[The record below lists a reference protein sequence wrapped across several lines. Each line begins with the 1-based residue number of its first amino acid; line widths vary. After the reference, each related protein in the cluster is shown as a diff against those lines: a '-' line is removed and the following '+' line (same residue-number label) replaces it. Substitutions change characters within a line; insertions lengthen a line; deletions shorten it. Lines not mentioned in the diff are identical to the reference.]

1 MSRPIGAGRFAP
13 SPSADLHIGNLRT
26 AVLAWLFARSTDRRF
41 LIRVDD
47 LDDRTRADIG
57 TRQVADLAAIGLT
70 WDEPPEWQTQH
81 PKRYDEAIARLAE
94 RELLYE
100 CYCSRKDIQQ
110 APRAPHAPQ
119 GAYPGTCRDLSEAER
134 EARRAQAG
142 RPPALRLRA
151 GVTSYTVHDL
161 LHGDYTG
168 VVDDLVVRRGDGVPA
183 YNLSVVID
191 DATQGVDQV
200 VRGDDLLPSSPRQ
213 AYLDIEQLVRVA
225 REHGADAIHPG
236 YGFLS
241 ENPAFAEACASNGL
255 TFIGP
260 PASSM
265 RAMGDKVEAR
275 RRMIAAAVPVVPGT
289 AALADEAAAVV
300 EAKRIGYPV
309 MVKAAAG
316 GGGIGMRVAKGAEDL
331 PAAFEACRRAAQS
344 SFGSPDVYLE
354 RYLEHPRHIEM
365 QVLADDH
372 GTTVALGERECSIQR
387 RHQKLLEETPAVGLT
402 PSRRRAMAEA
412 AVKAASAVQYRN
424 AGTIEFIV
432 SGEEFYFLE
441 MNTRLQ
447 VEHPVTES
455 VLGIDLVREQIRIAR
470 GERIPEGGYPE
481 PRGHAIEFRINAED
495 PLRNFMPT
503 PRRVQRYAPPSGPGV
518 RVDSGIRPHQEISP
532 HFDSLLLKLIV
543 LAHDRESAIGRGRR
557 ALQEFVLTGPK
568 TTIPFHRAL
577 LEERDFIN
585 GRISTSFIQD
595 HPSLVEKTRE
605 FDAQHSPFES
615 LYGAGE
621 VAAAIAAGVVLSGD
635 V

>member
-1 MSRPIGAGRFAP
+1 
-13 SPSADLHIGNLRT
+13 
-26 AVLAWLFARSTDRRF
+26 
-41 LIRVDD
+41 
-47 LDDRTRADIG
+47 
-57 TRQVADLAAIGLT
+57 
-70 WDEPPEWQTQH
+70 
-81 PKRYDEAIARLAE
+81 
-94 RELLYE
+94 
-100 CYCSRKDIQQ
+100 
-110 APRAPHAPQ
+110 
-119 GAYPGTCRDLSEAER
+119 
-134 EARRAQAG
+134 
-142 RPPALRLRA
+142 
-151 GVTSYTVHDL
+151 
-161 LHGDYTG
+161 
-168 VVDDLVVRRGDGVPA
+168 
-183 YNLSVVID
+183 
-191 DATQGVDQV
+191 
-200 VRGDDLLPSSPRQ
+200 
-213 AYLDIEQLVRVA
+213 
-225 REHGADAIHPG
+225 
-236 YGFLS
+236 
-241 ENPAFAEACASNGL
+241 
-255 TFIGP
+255 
-260 PASSM
+260 M

-275 RRMIAAAVPVVPGT
+275 RRMVAADVPVVPGT
-289 AALADEAAAVV
+289 AALADEAAAVG
-300 EAKRIGYPV
+300 EARRIGYPV

-316 GGGIGMRVAKGAEDL
+316 GGGIGMRVAQGPEDL

-372 GTTVALGERECSIQR
+372 GTTAALGERECSIQR

-402 PSRRRAMAEA
+402 ASRRHAMAEA
-412 AVKAASAVQYRN
+412 AVKAASAVDYRN

-543 LAHDRESAIGRGRR
+543 WAHERESAIGRGRR

-595 HPSLVEKTRE
+595 HPSLVERTRE
-605 FDAQHSPFES
+605 FEAQHSPFAS
-615 LYGAGE
+615 FYGGGE
-621 VAAAIAAGVVLSGD
+621 VAAAVAASVVLSGE